1 MSSVDR
7 LPLHLGSK
15 AQGTVRVPGSK
26 SLSNRLLLL
35 AAVASGETTL
45 THLLDSDDIQRMR
58 DALAALGVETE
69 SREAGLWVRGAGGRL
84 RAPSADPLHLHLGNA
99 GTAMRPLTALLAHGE
114 GTFILDG
121 DPRMRERPLGPLVDA
136 LRSLGADIT
145 YLGMEGYPPL
155 KIEGRSLAGG
165 AVRIDGTL
173 SSQFV
178 TALMM
183 LAPQL
188 PGGLKVHRE
197 GELVSDP
204 YLEITRRC
212 LAHFG
217 ADSTWPEPRE
227 LTVPEA
233 PLKAP
238 GLLPV
243 EGDASSAS
251 YFLALG
257 ALAGGPVR
265 VTGVGRDSMQGDVA
279 FLDVLAQAG
288 AVTRSGPDWL
298 ETEGGTLQGIDVDL
312 NAIPDAA
319 MTLGVVALFAQ
330 GPTRIRGVANWRVK
344 ETDRIAAMA
353 TELRKLGAAVE
364 EHSDGITVTPPE
376 ALRPAQ
382 IATYDDHRI
391 AMCFS
396 LAALGGTEVVIEDP
410 TCVRKTYPSYFTDF
424 IKLFDPSSWG
434 VKV

>member
-1 MSSVDR
+1 
-7 LPLHLGSK
+7 
-15 AQGTVRVPGSK
+15 
-26 SLSNRLLLL
+26 
-35 AAVASGETTL
+35 
-45 THLLDSDDIQRMR
+45 
-58 DALAALGVETE
+58 
-69 SREAGLWVRGAGGRL
+69 
-84 RAPSADPLHLHLGNA
+84 
-99 GTAMRPLTALLAHGE
+99 
-114 GTFILDG
+114 
-121 DPRMRERPLGPLVDA
+121 
-136 LRSLGADIT
+136 
-145 YLGMEGYPPL
+145 
-155 KIEGRSLAGG
+155 
-165 AVRIDGTL
+165 
-173 SSQFV
+173 
-178 TALMM
+178 MM

-188 PGGLKVHRE
+188 PGGLTIHRE

-217 ADSTWPEPRE
+217 VGSAWPNPRE
-227 LTVPEA
+227 LTVPGM

-410 TCVRKTYPSYFTDF
+410 SCVRKTYPSYFTDF
-424 IKLFDPSSWG
+424 IQLFDTSSWG

>member
-1 MSSVDR
+1 MSPADL

-69 SREAGLWVRGAGGRL
+69 NREAGLWVRGAGGRL
-84 RAPSADPLHLHLGNA
+84 RAPGAEPVHLHLGNA

-136 LRSLGADIT
+136 LRTLGADIT
-145 YLGMEGYPPL
+145 YLGTEGYPPL
-155 KIEGRSLAGG
+155 RIKGRPLAGG

-188 PGGLKVHRE
+188 PGGLTIHRE

-217 ADSTWPEPRE
+217 ADSTWPNPRE
-227 LTVPEA
+227 LTVPGA
-233 PLKAP
+233 SLKAP
-238 GLLPV
+238 GSCPWK
-243 EGDASSAS
+243 GMRPPPPTSS
-251 YFLALG
+251 
-257 ALAGGPVR
+257 P
-265 VTGVGRDSMQGDVA
+265 
-279 FLDVLAQAG
+279 
-288 AVTRSGPDWL
+288 
-298 ETEGGTLQGIDVDL
+298 
-312 NAIPDAA
+312 
-319 MTLGVVALFAQ
+319 
-330 GPTRIRGVANWRVK
+330 
-344 ETDRIAAMA
+344 
-353 TELRKLGAAVE
+353 
-364 EHSDGITVTPPE
+364 
-376 ALRPAQ
+376 
-382 IATYDDHRI
+382 
-391 AMCFS
+391 
-396 LAALGGTEVVIEDP
+396 
-410 TCVRKTYPSYFTDF
+410 
-424 IKLFDPSSWG
+424 
-434 VKV
+434 

>member
-1 MSSVDR
+1 MNPADL

-35 AAVASGETTL
+35 AAVAEGETTL
-45 THLLDSDDIQRMR
+45 THLLASDDIQRMR

-69 SREAGLWVRGAGGRL
+69 SREEGLWVRGAGGRL
-84 RAPSADPLHLHLGNA
+84 RAPSGEPLSLYLGNA

-114 GTFILDG
+114 GSFILDG

-136 LRSLGADIT
+136 LRTLGADIT
-145 YLGMEGYPPL
+145 YLGKEGYPPL
-155 KIEGRSLAGG
+155 KIQGRSLSGG
-165 AVRIDGTL
+165 TVHIDGTL

-183 LAPQL
+183 LAPHL
-188 PGGLKVHRE
+188 PGGLTIHRE

-217 ADSTWPEPRE
+217 AESAWPTPRK
-227 LTVPEA
+227 LIVREA
-233 PLKAP
+233 ALQAP
-238 GLLPV
+238 GPLPV

-298 ETEGGTLQGIDVDL
+298 ETEGGTLRGIDVDL

-353 TELRKLGAAVE
+353 TELRKLGATVE
-364 EHSDGITVTPPE
+364 EHPDGITVTPPA
-376 ALRPAQ
+376 ALRAAQ

-396 LAALGGTEVVIEDP
+396 LAAIGGTEVIIEDP
-410 TCVRKTYPSYFTDF
+410 SCVRKTYPAYFTDF
-424 IKLFDPSSWG
+424 VQLFDQTAREG
-434 VKV
+434 KV